1 MKNEMRLMELITA
14 LAESDTI
21 ETDSHQSDLYVLVT
35 EESTDMMEKYGFIVD
50 AEYRGWL
57 SVFRD
62 NIDNN
67 LWYELPLVFDTYME
81 IKNKM
86 EEQSEV

>member
-1 MKNEMRLMELITA
+1 MKNEMKLMELITE

-21 ETDSHQSDLYVLVT
+21 ETDSYQSDLYVLVT
-35 EESTDMMEKYGFIVD
+35 DESTAMMEKYGFIID
-50 AEYRGWL
+50 DEYRGWL

-67 LWYELPLVFDTYME
+67 LWYELPLVFDAYME
-81 IKNKM
+81 IK
-86 EEQSEV
+86 SEDK

>member
-1 MKNEMRLMELITA
+1 MEFMELITA

-21 ETDSHQSDLYVLVT
+21 EIDTHQSDLYVLVT
-35 EESTDMMEKYGFIVD
+35 DESTDMMKKYGFIVD
-50 AEYRGWL
+50 NEYRGWL

-67 LWYELPLVFDTYME
+67 LWYELPLVLDAYVE
-81 IKNKM
+81 IKNKLK
-86 EEQSEV
+86 EN